1 MGESLMAGYPY
12 GPSASWV
19 EPVVVVA
26 DSNVDIAT
34 LDYATSIDGAFAGVG
49 GRVLLVAQ
57 DDPLENGIWIAGGAA
72 GNAKRAP
79 DYADVDSASRVKVVV
94 VRRGEVYQGSMWVC
108 SSYGNLGYVIP
119 GENNSLWTRVDRAG
133 RPLAP
138 DLAIAETMPRE
149 LCPSNDLTSTLTS
162 GRLSL
167 FGIDLAAGKEIS
179 QITFV
184 SGGTA
189 LVTGSN
195 QWFALYDRDLALLE
209 VTDDDT
215 STAWAANSAKTLG
228 LATSVTPTYDGLHY
242 VGICVVAATPPSL
255 RGMLTGHAA
264 LLALTPSLSH
274 TADTGLTN
282 PASAPATATS
292 SGNEIRRP
300 YAYVS

>member
-1 MGESLMAGYPY
+1 MGEQLLHGFPY
-12 GPSASWV
+12 GRSATWV
-19 EPVVVVA
+19 EPVDLVA
-26 DSNVDIAT
+26 TSNVDVSTIGFGDT
-34 LDYATSIDGAFAGVG
+34 IDGTTVINNA
-49 GRVLLVAQ
+49 RVLLAAQ
-57 DDPLENGIWIAGGAA
+57 TDPTENGIWVLSTNAA
-72 GNAKRAP
+72 ERDI
-79 DYADVDSASRVKVVV
+79 DYKTVHDASRAKAVV
-94 VRRGEVYQGSMWVC
+94 VRRGLVNRGSVWVC
-108 SSYGNLGYVIP
+108 ASYGNLGYVIP
-119 GENNSLWTRVDRAG
+119 GENDSHWVRVDRAG
-133 RPLAP
+133 RPIAP
-138 DLAIAETMPRE
+138 DGAIAETMPRE
-149 LCPSNDLTSTLTS
+149 SCPANDLTSTLTS

-195 QWFALYDRDLALLE
+195 QWFCLYDRDLALLE

-228 LATSVTPTYDGLHY
+228 LATAVRPAYDGLHY

-255 RGMLTGHAA
+255 RGLLTGNAA
-264 LLALTPSLSH
+264 LLALTPSLCH